1 MQNERSH
8 TDHELLI
15 RLQNGDESAFA
26 SLYDR
31 YWSKLYAY
39 VYNRIRSQ
47 EDTEELV
54 QEVFIVLWENRQS
67 IVITDSLSLYL
78 FSILKRQLVSY
89 FRSEKVKSVFAE
101 HFAHFIQGQMD
112 NSTDERWA
120 VDDLQQRIEA
130 AIAELPNKCQE
141 VFWLSRKQQLSSLE
155 IASQL
160 QISQRT
166 VENYL
171 SRAVAHLKLQLGDV
185 LVFWAFTYLFSAAL

>member
-1 MQNERSH
+1 MYNERSH

-101 HFAHFIQGQMD
+101 HFAHFIRGQMD

-185 LVFWAFTYLFSAAL
+185 LVFWAFTYLFSAVL

>member
-1 MQNERSH
+1 
-8 TDHELLI
+8 
-15 RLQNGDESAFA
+15 
-26 SLYDR
+26 
-31 YWSKLYAY
+31 
-39 VYNRIRSQ
+39 
-47 EDTEELV
+47 
-54 QEVFIVLWENRQS
+54 
-67 IVITDSLSLYL
+67 
-78 FSILKRQLVSY
+78 
-89 FRSEKVKSVFAE
+89 
-101 HFAHFIQGQMD
+101 MD

>member
-1 MQNERSH
+1 M
-8 TDHELLI
+8 